1 MLLTNKNFLF
11 LWISQILSQL
21 TVNVM
26 NFLLLARIFELTSSS
41 IATSLLWIAFSLPA
55 VFFGSIGA
63 TTVDL
68 LNRKKILMFTNLL
81 QSLVLVFYFFTHE
94 TSIFMLYF
102 VVIAYSFLNQFYVPA
117 EMSTLPSIVKNGNLS
132 KANSLFFFTQQLTL
146 ILGFV
151 FAGIM
156 QNIFGFKVSIFICG
170 TLLFIAF
177 VSVCFLPNT
186 KEKIS
191 LNKSFEELLRT
202 FFNKVVEGY
211 VFIKH
216 KKSILYPL
224 SLLFLIQV
232 SLAIVVTILPQIAT
246 EILNVAVSLSGVMIV
261 VPVGI
266 GAFIGSLVVN
276 KLLKQKVRKKN
287 IIEIGLFLLSFGT
300 LLVVFANKL
309 IAPISVLFIGL
320 GFVMINIP
328 TLTFLQQETPTWL
341 RGRVFGNLF
350 FFVTL
355 ASIIPV
361 LFSGIISE
369 IFGVKSLLT
378 ILSIFVIL
386 TLVYSI
392 KKGNKLIQ
400 DNF

>member
-11 LWISQILSQL
+11 LWISQLLSQM

-41 IATSLLWIAFSLPA
+41 IATSLLWIAYSLPA
-55 VFFGSIGA
+55 VFFGPIGA

-68 LNRKKILMFTNLL
+68 LNRKKILMSTNLL
-81 QSLVLVFYFFTHE
+81 QAIVLLFYFFTHE
-94 TSIFMLYF
+94 SSLFILYF
-102 VVIAYSFLNQFYVPA
+102 VVTTYSLLNQFYVPA
-117 EMSTLPSIVKNGNLS
+117 EMSTLPSIVKNSNLA
-132 KANSLFFFTQQLTL
+132 KANSLFFLTQQLTL
-146 ILGFV
+146 ILGFGL
-151 FAGIM
+151 AGIV
-156 QNIFGFKVSIFICG
+156 QNIFGFKISVLICSI
-170 TLLFIAF
+170 LLFVAF
-177 VSVCFLPNT
+177 ISVSFLPST
-186 KEKIS
+186 KEKIN
-191 LNKSFEELLRT
+191 LNKKFEDLLKT
-202 FFNKVVEGY
+202 FFNKVIEGY
-211 VFIKH
+211 LFIKN

-246 EILNVAVSLSGVMIV
+246 EILNVAVSLSGIMIV

-300 LLVVFANKL
+300 LLVVFAHKL

-341 RGRVFGNLF
+341 RGRVFDNLF

-378 ILSIFVIL
+378 ILSVFAIL

>member
-11 LWISQILSQL
+11 LWISQLLSQL

-26 NFLLLARIFELTSSS
+26 NFLLLARIFEITSSS

-55 VFFGSIGA
+55 VFFGPIGA

-68 LNRKKILMFTNLL
+68 LNRKKILVFTNLL
-81 QSLVLVFYFFTHE
+81 QSLVLVFYFFNHE

-117 EMSTLPSIVKNGNLS
+117 EMSTLPSIVKNGNLA
-132 KANSLFFFTQQLTL
+132 KANSLFFLTQQLTL
-146 ILGFV
+146 ILGFG

-156 QNIFGFKVSIFICG
+156 QNIFGFKVSILICG
-170 TLLFIAF
+170 ALLFLAF
-177 VSVCFLPNT
+177 VSVSFLPNT
-186 KEKIS
+186 REKIS
-191 LNKSFEELLRT
+191 LNKNFEDLLRT
-202 FFNKVVEGY
+202 FFDKIIEGY
-211 VFIKH
+211 VFIKD

-224 SLLFLIQV
+224 ALLFLVQV
-232 SLAIVVTILPQIAT
+232 SLAIVVSILPQIAT

-266 GAFIGSLVVN
+266 GAFIGSIFVN
-276 KLLKQKVRKKN
+276 KLLKQKIRKKN
-287 IIEIGLFLLSFGT
+287 VIELGLFLLSFGT
-300 LLVVFANKL
+300 LLVVFTNKL
-309 IAPISVLFIGL
+309 VAPISVLFIGI

-378 ILSIFVIL
+378 ILSIFAIL